1 MATNGIIDL
10 SKYVRTCSDYEV
22 KLCFT
27 KVNKVNFSHKEYI
40 MKNIQLKIKQQ
51 SITLKLVCA
60 EIEDILICDREYAS
74 AFCVVNNNNYVV
86 FFKLNRK

>member
-1 MATNGIIDL
+1 
-10 SKYVRTCSDYEV
+10 
-22 KLCFT
+22 
-27 KVNKVNFSHKEYI
+27 

-86 FFKLNRK
+86 FFKDHNGNKFLGKSAIKYPQSTRVILKVTELPETATSSIVYD